1 MRSILF
7 LSVVALF
14 ISCGENQ
21 EVNTQETSGASADVK
36 EIVKHFEPASIT
48 KLNVADIPASCVTKG
63 KVKSAFKWTDKLGEN
78 IFIAAETG
86 EIYTPEKQNDDE
98 YLDPFKEAHLYAYH
112 YVISGSEVKLLREL
126 HDFVSECQFDVEA
139 SFIPST
145 IQITDLNS
153 DATGEIWMMYETYCL
168 SDVSPSDLKI
178 IMFQNGQKYA
188 LRGSSQIDWEDGSVD
203 GGQFK
208 FDEAFGSSPESFRDF
223 AKTMWNQH
231 KRGN

>member
-7 LSVVALF
+7 LLITIF
-14 ISCGENQ
+14 ICSCGENQ
-21 EVNTQETSGASADVK
+21 EANTSGASGAPTDGK
-36 EIVKHFEPASIT
+36 EIVKRFEPSSIT

-63 KVKSAFKWTDKLGEN
+63 KVVSAYKWTDKLGEN
-78 IFIAAETG
+78 VFIATETG
-86 EIYTPEKQNDDE
+86 EIYTPEKESDDE

-153 DATGEIWMMYETYCL
+153 DDTGEVWMMYKTYCL

-208 FDEAFGSSPESFRDF
+208 FDEAFSSSPESFRDF

-231 KRGN
+231 KRGS